1 MPQSASC
8 APAYV
13 TSQNETHWERGCSLR
28 TRVLSP
34 HPVPQHVPLWMI
46 ILHPINP
53 KAQLF
58 FFTVATFVFVLLRR
72 PSELIHMKLPRKS
85 NLSRFN
91 IGELLVF
98 LNDFAGLS
106 MKQPVKFSGSCTS
119 TCNSQAGNSNNVA
132 ENTVDGYLIYRLPRS
147 FLLIPDLFLYT
158 VH

>member
-1 MPQSASC
+1 M
-8 APAYV
+8 
-13 TSQNETHWERGCSLR
+13 
-28 TRVLSP
+28 
-34 HPVPQHVPLWMI
+34 
-46 ILHPINP
+46 
-53 KAQLF
+53 
-58 FFTVATFVFVLLRR
+58 
-72 PSELIHMKLPRKS
+72 IHMKLPRKS

>member
-34 HPVPQHVPLWMI
+34 HPVPQHVPLWI
-46 ILHPINP
+46 YKSKSP
-53 KAQLF
+53 AF
-58 FFTVATFVFVLLRR
+58 FFTVATFVFVLSRR